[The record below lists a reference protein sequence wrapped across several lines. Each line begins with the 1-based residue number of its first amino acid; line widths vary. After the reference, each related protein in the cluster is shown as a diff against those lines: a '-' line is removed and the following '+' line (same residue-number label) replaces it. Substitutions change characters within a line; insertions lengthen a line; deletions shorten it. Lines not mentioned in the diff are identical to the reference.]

1 MDMEDMEGMV
11 MLDMEGME
19 DIWVDMEH
27 IMVDM
32 ECNLM
37 VIKALLVADMELI
50 LAMKI
55 SVTVT

>member
-11 MLDMEGME
+11 MLDMEAME

>member
-11 MLDMEGME
+11 MLDMEVME